1 MTYNKDYTLSN
12 ERDEFGKPFVLA
24 TDGTTVFGVIGEESG
39 LTPAPIKLSEGEDY
53 VDNDGRHHGYGL
65 KHIEA
70 GHGEQIRAAGF
81 SSVAE
86 FVETVSRNYSTI
98 REGNMVAYRQT
109 YLLELT
115 NGHNDTVFIELS
127 RDESYW
133 TVNSAGIYR
142 IKYSKKKKEVKSLPA
157 VGISTVVDADRVN
170 RGTTKDETATSGDS
184 LWLLLKTKLMIFFKK
199 KQTQEITF

>member
-70 GHGEQIRAAGF
+70 GHGEQIRAAGLAL
-81 SSVAE
+81 SQ
-86 FVETVSRNYSTI
+86 N
-98 REGNMVAYRQT
+98 
-109 YLLELT
+109 
-115 NGHNDTVFIELS
+115 LS
-127 RDESYW
+127 RQCQ
-133 TVNSAGIYR
+133 
-142 IKYSKKKKEVKSLPA
+142 
-157 VGISTVVDADRVN
+157 
-170 RGTTKDETATSGDS
+170 ETIAPYAKVIWSPTGR
-184 LWLLLKTKLMIFFKK
+184 LIFWS
-199 KQTQEITF
+199 